1 MMRSVCVLFLTAV
14 TVLASPRPA
23 DACGHGIERIV
34 QADPVVQS
42 VGKAERLL
50 AAGAYRAAVQEVLST
65 FPEALQADHRDRRQ
79 SLFERGQRV
88 VALATV
94 RSEGSVSLG
103 TAAMAGR
110 APAKQQARLAW
121 AAVILRL
128 HNARDGG
135 VLVTS
140 ELAEALAQRPAE
152 RAQARALLAEL
163 GDLDLLPTAR
173 AWALLSTL
181 EREHGD
187 TGAADRATRRC
198 LEIAPTNGP
207 CAATPT
213 A

>member
-1 MMRSVCVLFLTAV
+1 MMMRPACVLLLTAM

-23 DACGHGIERIV
+23 DACGHGIERV
-34 QADPVVQS
+34 VKADPVVQS

-94 RSEGSVSLG
+94 RSAGGVPLG
-103 TAAMAGR
+103 AAMAGR

-152 RAQARALLAEL
+152 RAQARTLLAEL

-187 TGAADRATRRC
+187 ATAADRATRRC

-213 A
+213 T